1 MATLAPSTPAN
12 CASASTL
19 AAVANEFLR
28 LQREDP
34 GHPPID
40 QMKLQKLL
48 FYAHAW
54 RLAMFDR
61 QPLFD
66 DDFEA
71 WPWGPVVRGAY
82 MQTLDYGRGPVTGQL
97 SELVSDGGEVLFLT
111 PQGVTDD
118 LKSYVR
124 NVWDVHKPY
133 TGIQLSNST
142 HAPGEPWSIMKER
155 YGSLESKPKIPN
167 SLIAEVFEAKLRNAA
182 GNSATAQH
190 V

>member
-1 MATLAPSTPAN
+1 M
-12 CASASTL
+12 

-34 GHPPID
+34 GYPVID
-40 QMKLQKLL
+40 QMKLQKLM

-54 RLAMFDR
+54 RLAMFNR

-71 WPWGPVVRGAY
+71 WPWGPVVRDAY
-82 MQTLDYGRGPVTGQL
+82 IQTLEYGRGPVAAPL
-97 SELVSDGGEVLFLT
+97 SELTPAHGRVEFTSPEGVSA
-111 PQGVTDD
+111 D
-118 LKSYVR
+118 LQPFIRS
-124 NVWDVHKPY
+124 VWDVHKSY

-182 GNSATAQH
+182 GNSATT
-190 V
+190 